1 MTFTYGLAVAVGGAI
16 GALARAGVAALLPSA
31 AGFPFATFSVNG
43 LGSLAIGV
51 CWAATSRWH
60 IDPIVTAFLM
70 TGLLGG
76 FTTFSTFSLDSLQLL
91 MDGHYATAL
100 AYMLLSVTVCIA
112 GAAIGIWFMRF
123 VG

>member
-1 MTFTYGLAVAVGGAI
+1 
-16 GALARAGVAALLPSA
+16 
-31 AGFPFATFSVNG
+31 
-43 LGSLAIGV
+43 
-51 CWAATSRWH
+51 
-60 IDPIVTAFLM
+60 M

-100 AYMLLSVTVCIA
+100 AYMLLSVTACIA